1 MLETVEDAVSRMNKL
16 LSQLKAEDRST
27 PRLTDPST
35 VVAAVAG
42 EFSVEMETDSES
54 ACCNV
59 TIVPDKLRSAL
70 AQLVQNATDA
80 SPTGHPVILRT
91 RRRGRQFL
99 IDVVDRGIGMDEAF
113 VRNELF
119 RPFRSTKSG
128 GYGIGA
134 YQTRE
139 LIRMAGGE
147 LEVVSR
153 PGAGTTMRII
163 LPLAESG
170 EAAMP
175 SAAA

>member
-1 MLETVEDAVSRMNKL
+1 MNLERAKKVIHAAEKKAAEIGQPMNIAV
-16 LSQLKAEDRST
+16 
-27 PRLTDPST
+27 
-35 VVAAVAG
+35 V
-42 EFSVEMETDSES
+42 
-54 ACCNV
+54 
-59 TIVPDKLRSAL
+59 
-70 AQLVQNATDA
+70 
-80 SPTGHPVILRT
+80 
-91 RRRGRQFL
+91 
-99 IDVVDRGIGMDEAF
+99 DEAF

-119 RPFRSTKSG
+119 RPFRSTKSA

-153 PGAGTTMRII
+153 PSAGTTMRIA

-170 EAAMP
+170 ATAMP

>member
-1 MLETVEDAVSRMNKL
+1 M
-16 LSQLKAEDRST
+16 KA
-27 PRLTDPST
+27 
-35 VVAAVAG
+35 
-42 EFSVEMETDSES
+42 DSET

-59 TIVPDKLRSAL
+59 TIASDKLRSAL
-70 AQLVQNATDA
+70 THLVQNALDA
-80 SPTGHPVILRT
+80 SPAGHPVVLRT
-91 RRRGRQFL
+91 RRRGRQLL

-139 LIRMAGGE
+139 LIRMTGGE
-147 LEVVSR
+147 LEVISR
-153 PGAGTTMRII
+153 PGAGTTMRIV